1 MAASADLFRITTLG
15 FRGEALASIGS
26 VSHLTIT
33 SRTGDSKAGARI
45 RIIPDGDVGA
55 ALMTA
60 WPNSGVDM
68 LVGIGGA
75 QLLHLA
81 VPTSFYE
88 QQTGTSFRA
97 RLRDLNHEEFQAR
110 GDLRDLYLPMVHAE
124 LRDLAT
130 GPGFRA
136 LDGAYDLVPQLTDQS
151 LSTIRVW
158 STGYAKAV
166 TVRGYAP
173 DSPEPFANLFLLLAE
188 FKASGERAW
197 LPDSLNVTLVGVARP
212 CAERAPVSWPSP
224 LPLPPASMEA
234 HVVRYR
240 LPIRYLHHIQK
251 LRKQYGNWDCTPIKI
266 SNTYWGLWYDYPFPG
281 DSVWSSH

>member
-1 MAASADLFRITTLG
+1 MKGFAILLAIPAFLTAQDIQSRRPILALHVVVPFDVEYTSGMPVFVLYDDGLAIYRAKASSSHYPRF
-15 FRGEALASIGS
+15 
-26 VSHLTIT
+26 VSAKLE
-33 SRTGDSKAGARI
+33 
-45 RIIPDGDVGA
+45 P
-55 ALMTA
+55 
-60 WPNSGVDM
+60 
-68 LVGIGGA
+68 
-75 QLLHLA
+75 
-81 VPTSFYE
+81 
-88 QQTGTSFRA
+88 GTVA
-97 RLRDLNHEEFQAR
+97 K
-110 GDLRDLYLPMVHAE
+110 

-173 DSPEPFANLFLLLAE
+173 DSPEPFANLFLMLAE
-188 FKASGERAW
+188 FKAPGERAW
-197 LPDSLNVTLVGVARP
+197 LPDSLNVTLVGVDRP
-212 CAERAPVSWPSP
+212 CAELAPVTWPSP
-224 LPLPPASMEA
+224 LPLPTASMEA

-240 LPIRYLHHIQK
+240 LPIHYLHHIQK